1 MEKDWNFVAVVCSV
15 ILLKQEVFAATEDVI
30 DMNRRG
36 SLTVYKYDLTAAEED
51 GIDTSEEMFANN
63 GKADEQAKEEFKNY
77 IIPGVEFTYLHL
89 GNVHME
95 HKQTEVQILYDI
107 PEKMEEILGME
118 NKRGNHMYTSTELN
132 YCFKELIIS
141 TNRGKKS
148 IGAIY
153 GQCRWKKGDVSYR

>member
-1 MEKDWNFVAVVCSV
+1 MKKSFFKRTGILLAVVCSV

-36 SLTVYKYDLTAAEED
+36 SLTIYKYDLTAAEED
-51 GIDTSEEMFANN
+51 GLDTSEKMFANN

-107 PEKMEEILGME
+107 PEKIEEILGME
-118 NKRGNHMYTSTELN
+118 NKRGNHTYTSIELN
-132 YCFKELIIS
+132 IALKTLLSQPIE
-141 TNRGKKS
+141 GKN
-148 IGAIY
+148 
-153 GQCRWKKGDVSYR
+153 QL